1 MAAIEASGPNAAQI
15 TYWNEVS
22 GAKWVAL
29 QPTIDEQ
36 IRPLGRLAMER
47 AALRPGER
55 VLDVGCGCSAT
66 SVDLARRVAP
76 GGSVRGID
84 ISAPMLERGR
94 QLAASEGVTVAFELA
109 DAQTHAFAPGSI
121 DVLFSRFGV
130 MFFADPGAAFANLR
144 TALRPGGRLA
154 FVCWQAL
161 PDNTWMAVPL
171 GAALQHIPPP
181 PLPAPGAPG
190 PFSFADPDRVRGI
203 LAQGGFANV
212 RLEDVRQTVTVG
224 AGAGLDGT
232 VEFMLQMGPAAAAL
246 RESPDPGLRPRV
258 AAAVR
263 EAIAPYL
270 TPQGVRMD
278 SASWVVTA
286 TA

>member
-1 MAAIEASGPNAAQI
+1 
-15 TYWNEVS
+15 
-22 GAKWVAL
+22 
-29 QPTIDEQ
+29 
-36 IRPLGRLAMER
+36 
-47 AALRPGER
+47 
-55 VLDVGCGCSAT
+55 
-66 SVDLARRVAP
+66 
-76 GGSVRGID
+76 
-84 ISAPMLERGR
+84 MLERAR

-161 PDNTWMAVPL
+161 PDNPWMAVPL